1 MLTVNDLMARFN
13 VKKTAVY
20 SMVERG
26 DIPKPLRVGGSSRWL
41 EDEIDAAVEAMKV
54 RRAVDPMK
62 RSRGRPR
69 KEVAA

>member
-1 MLTVNDLMARFN
+1 MLTVSDLMARFN
-13 VKKTAVY
+13 IKKTAVY

-41 EDEIDAAVEAMKV
+41 EDEIDAAVEAMKA

-62 RSRGRPR
+62 RNRGRPR
-69 KEVAA
+69 SALKN